1 MCSLPLNNCTNLI
14 NKDMFDFMNER
25 NKTGSKL
32 HIGSV
37 RRSALE
43 WWDSLTERRKNTE
56 IRQTFGEGE
65 PWEDNTTITDGDI
78 ETMYM
83 RK

>member
-1 MCSLPLNNCTNLI
+1 
-14 NKDMFDFMNER
+14 MFDFMNER

-37 RRSALE
+37 RHSALE
-43 WWDSLTERRKNTE
+43 WWHSLSESRKRDE
-56 IRQTFGEGE
+56 EFKTFGEGE
-65 PWEDNTTITDGDI
+65 PWEDNTLTDADI

>member
-1 MCSLPLNNCTNLI
+1 
-14 NKDMFDFMNER
+14 MFNHLDER

-37 RRSALE
+37 RRSALK
-43 WWDSLTERRKNTE
+43 WWNSLDERRKNTE

-65 PWEDNTTITDGDI
+65 PGENNTTITDGDI
-78 ETMYM
+78 EIMYM

>member
-1 MCSLPLNNCTNLI
+1 
-14 NKDMFDFMNER
+14 MFNHLDER

-32 HIGSV
+32 RIGSV

-43 WWDSLTERRKNTE
+43 WWYSLTPSQQKDYESR
-56 IRQTFGEGE
+56 TFGDGE
-65 PWEDNTTITDGDI
+65 YWEDNRLTDADI

-83 RK
+83 RRI